1 MSLTTWMQS
10 LWKVPPVGKLALNNL
25 HKMKRPLKLNI
36 WQDSCVHS
44 AIFDYYMRRSILTLN
59 LSKQQKVRIF
69 LWICC
74 SKTYRFF
81 VFWFRFKVTFVLLV
95 LWGEGG
101 VLVAIVFCACWC
113 LLSNYGCFL
122 SPGALPIV
130 HSSAHPAFGPP
141 GFINPWSQCQPVFL
155 IVDKADHC
163 GTKYCLA
170 PSLLQISKVPIIKG
184 WYFCGRASR
193 RCWSITPCDRY
204 SPPVCPCQRWTAKW
218 TIVPP
223 SRSDHRVT
231 GSHRGCLAH
240 ARDQKLSRKL
250 FGDASL
256 LEYTCCWH
264 PDPEGGVVVGG
275 KEGAV
280 EEEAAVQVYLAERQ
294 PWDMHSAR
302 LQLRLPRPRK
312 VASHVSITKK
322 AFAFHKH
329 DDGAWSKEGER
340 EVTWRK
346 GKSDKLLL
354 DLCWASYN
362 GWAQYNLHTVH
373 APA

>member
-231 GSHRGCLAH
+231 GSHRGCLGSCTRSEALPETVRWCFSAGVHLLLAPWSRRGSGGWRKRRGCGGGGSSTGVSGRETAVGH
-240 ARDQKLSRKL
+240 AQR
-250 FGDASL
+250 AS
-256 LEYTCCWH
+256 
-264 PDPEGGVVVGG
+264 P
-275 KEGAV
+275 A
-280 EEEAAVQVYLAERQ
+280 EAAASQEGRQ
-294 PWDMHSAR
+294 PRVNH
-302 LQLRLPRPRK
+302 Q
-312 VASHVSITKK
+312 
-322 AFAFHKH
+322 
-329 DDGAWSKEGER
+329 EG
-340 EVTWRK
+340 
-346 GKSDKLLL
+346 
-354 DLCWASYN
+354 LCF
-362 GWAQYNLHTVH
+362 
-373 APA
+373 P